1 MISNLKTISALL
13 ISLLFT
19 GPALAESALEEAILA
34 GGCFWC
40 IEADLEKLDGVKEVV
55 SGYSGGHTENPTY
68 KTVSTGTTG
77 HIEVVKV
84 IFDPNVITYEKIL
97 HFFWRHVDPTRDDGQ
112 FCDNG
117 EQYRPAILYKPEQKA
132 AADASL
138 MTTREQKPFEA
149 PLKVELLPF
158 KTFYE
163 AEDYHQDYYKKN
175 PLRYRYYR
183 FSCGRDQRIEELWGT
198 EDKS

>member
-19 GPALAESALEEAILA
+19 GPVLAESSLEEAILA

>member
-19 GPALAESALEEAILA
+19 GPVLAESSLEEAILA

-40 IEADLEKLDGVKEVV
+40 IEADLEKLGGVKEVV

-138 MTTREQKPFEA
+138 MSTREQKPFEA

>member
-19 GPALAESALEEAILA
+19 GPVLAESALEEAILA